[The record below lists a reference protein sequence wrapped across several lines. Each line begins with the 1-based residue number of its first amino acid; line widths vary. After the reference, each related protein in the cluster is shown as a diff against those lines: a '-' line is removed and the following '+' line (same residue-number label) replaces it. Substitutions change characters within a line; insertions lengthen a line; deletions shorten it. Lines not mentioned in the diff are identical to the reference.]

1 LSKRSGQKFRAKD
14 PSQGFEHADHFEED
28 MPNTVRRQSL
38 ATLCFIFILVVHS
51 SLATAQDS
59 GFGAFRDNSAW
70 SVVDGTLT
78 LNKATPEST
87 LVTRGALADSI
98 AAFDYRAPPGARA
111 TLYVHGRYGFV
122 LEGNGD
128 WQSLAI
134 KFRGARFDAGYQKLQ
149 NAMALEARNGTKL
162 ERNVLFEKASA
173 GARWEGEDSRGP
185 NFLVVERGPF
195 TIRDA
200 RFAAADFS
208 QVIPPTTSGGETNE
222 KSLVDTV
229 ALGKE
234 TFESVGCSACHL
246 VETSDTAVSSGPN
259 LFGLFRAEPRA
270 REVEEGEG
278 HRFQIKAG
286 REYLHRSLRAP
297 ADQLAVAEI
306 GAKRGEAYPPA
317 MPPFSKDILSDAQI
331 DAIGDYLATLNVPGQ
346 RGPAIKLATP
356 APTAPYDPLTD
367 SLQWLVDDEVRIQRG
382 ALPGVSARSIHVGRP
397 NGVHYTFDP
406 RRLAIVKI
414 WQGGFLD
421 LTGELT
427 NRGGKGVALGHE
439 SREISFGDRE
449 HLLAPLDAQG
459 KPIDFSFKEA
469 KFGDT
474 ATIRASLYDV
484 QDQLT
489 RIRAVDAQ
497 FLGYSRDSR
506 NKLADPAFKYRVGA
520 NVIEVA
526 TSISARGEIV
536 MTVTGVLKASQSFT
550 LHPQFFA
557 GATVSTGTLA
567 ADRWTLPSGRV
578 NATLRGKTVVAES
591 AWRPTPT
598 KYSYKRAPLT
608 KAPATAA
615 LPAGYSIENYYPPKD
630 NYGREQLFEAL
641 GLALT
646 KDDTLVV
653 GTRTAGI
660 WRLVKGEWRLFA
672 EGLFD
677 NLGVVAED
685 DRGLTVVA
693 GQKPELTRI
702 SDTNGDGIADE
713 YETLFDA
720 HSFHGN
726 YHTYMHGPVR
736 GPDGSYYIG
745 LNLAHDG
752 SRTTYNAGGDFMGT
766 WGGFSGWVIRVRA
779 NGKFELFANGV
790 RSPASLGIDP
800 AGRLWYADNQG
811 EYVGTSKLF
820 AVEQGRFYGHPSG
833 LVDLSGMT
841 PDSPEITWDKWA
853 DRRAREVILFPHNRV
868 ANSPGNP
875 VWVTRDGFGPF
886 TGQMLVGDQT
896 QSNLLRVSLQKVGT
910 IEQGSVM
917 PFFAGLESG
926 VMRPVFMRDGSLLLG
941 QTGRGWQAKGGKVA
955 SLQHVRWDGKTIAP
969 GIVAMLATST
979 GFRIDLTQPLAAN
992 VTESSL
998 RAALTLESWT
1008 YRDAPDYGSDELDL
1022 RSEAMTALTLGA
1034 DRKTLSI
1041 ALASLAQT
1049 QIHPQQTGRVYH
1061 AKLAT
1066 KTLFDANAPEQL
1078 DAYYTLHKFPAA
1090 Q

>member
-1 LSKRSGQKFRAKD
+1 
-14 PSQGFEHADHFEED
+14 
-28 MPNTVRRQSL
+28 MPTIVRRRSL
-38 ATLCFIFILVVHS
+38 ATPFFILILLWHIT
-51 SLATAQDS
+51 LATAQDS
-59 GFGAFRDNSAW
+59 GFGSFRHNGAW
-70 SVVDGTLT
+70 SAVDGTLT
-78 LNKATPEST
+78 LNRATPESA
-87 LVTRGALADSI
+87 LVTRGPLADSI
-98 AAFDYRAPPGARA
+98 AAFDYRAPLGARA
-111 TLYVHGRYGFV
+111 TLYVQGRYGFV

-134 KFRGARFDAGYQKLQ
+134 KFRAPRFDAGFQKLQ
-149 NAMALEARNGTKL
+149 NAVALEVRNGTKR
-162 ERNVLFEKASA
+162 ERNVLLEKASA
-173 GARWEGEDSRGP
+173 GARWEQEDSRGP
-185 NFLVVERGPF
+185 SFLVVEQGPF
-195 TIRDA
+195 AIRNV
-200 RFAAADFS
+200 RLEAADFS
-208 QVIPPTTSGGETNE
+208 QVIPPTAPGGETNE

-246 VETSDTAVSSGPN
+246 VEASDTAVSSGPN
-259 LFGLFRAEPRA
+259 LFGLIRAEPRD

-278 HRFQIKAG
+278 HRFQVKAG
-286 REYLHRSLRAP
+286 REYLHRSVRAP
-297 ADQLAVAEI
+297 ADQLAVAE
-306 GAKRGEAYPPA
+306 GGSKRGEAYPPA
-317 MPPFSKDILSDAQI
+317 MPAFTKDVLSDVQI

-346 RGPAIKLATP
+346 RGPATKLTTL
-356 APTAPYDPLTD
+356 APTPPYDPLTD

-406 RRLAIVKI
+406 RVLAIVKI

-421 LTGELT
+421 MTGELT
-427 NRGGKGVALGHE
+427 NRGGKGLALGYE
-439 SREISFGDRE
+439 SREISLGERE
-449 HLLAPLDAQG
+449 YLLAPLNPRG
-459 KPIDFSFKEA
+459 ELIDFSFKEA
-469 KFGDT
+469 RFADT
-474 ATIRASLYDV
+474 ETMRAALYDPR
-484 QDQLT
+484 DQLA

-497 FLGYSRDSR
+497 FFGYSRDSR
-506 NKLADPAFKYRVGA
+506 DKLADPAFEYRVGD
-520 NVIEVA
+520 NVMEVA
-526 TSISARGEIV
+526 TSISASGEVV
-536 MTVTGVLKASQSFT
+536 MTLTGVLKSSQSFALNPRLLT
-550 LHPQFFA
+550 A
-557 GATVSTGTLA
+557 ATVSTGTLA
-567 ADRWTLPSGRV
+567 ADRWALPRGRV
-578 NATLRGKTVVAES
+578 NATLQGKIIVAENV
-591 AWRPTPT
+591 WRPAPT
-598 KYSYKRAPLT
+598 KYSYKRAPLI
-608 KAPATAA
+608 KASATAE

-630 NYGREQLFEAL
+630 NYGRDQLFEAL
-641 GLALT
+641 GLALA

-677 NLGVVAED
+677 SLGVVVED

-702 SDTNGDGIADE
+702 SDTNGDGIADK

-736 GPDGSYYIG
+736 GPDGAYYIA

-752 SRTTYNAGGDFMGT
+752 SRTTYNAGGEFMGT

-790 RSPASLGIDP
+790 RSPASLGFDP

-820 AVEQGRFYGHPSG
+820 ALEKGRFYGHPSG

-853 DRRAREVILFPHNRV
+853 DRREREVILFPHNRV

-875 VWVTRDGFGPF
+875 LWVTHANFGPF
-886 TGQMLVGDQT
+886 TGQILVGDQT

-969 GIVAMLATST
+969 GMTAMLATPT
-979 GFRIDLTQPLAAN
+979 GFRIELTQPLLASA
-992 VTESSL
+992 TDSSL
-998 RAALTLESWT
+998 RRALTLESWT

-1022 RSEAMTALTLGA
+1022 RIEEISTLTLSA
-1034 DRKTLSI
+1034 DRKTISI
-1041 ALASLAQT
+1041 VLASLAQNDA
-1049 QIHPQQTGRVYH
+1049 HPQQTGRVYH
-1061 AKLAT
+1061 ARLAT
-1066 KTLFDANAPEQL
+1066 RSLFDANAPEQL
-1078 DAYYTLHKFPAA
+1078 DAYYTLHRFPDG